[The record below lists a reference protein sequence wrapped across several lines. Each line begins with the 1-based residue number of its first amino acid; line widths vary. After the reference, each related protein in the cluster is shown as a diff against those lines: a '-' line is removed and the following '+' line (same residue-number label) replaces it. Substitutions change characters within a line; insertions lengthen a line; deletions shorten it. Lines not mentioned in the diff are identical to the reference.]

1 MSSKNI
7 RNFAIISHID
17 HGKSTLADRFLE
29 LTKTITLRE
38 MREQYLDQMELE
50 REKGITIKL
59 APVRMDYQ
67 LGANRYTLNLID
79 TPGHADFQYEVSRSL
94 ACTEGAILLV
104 DATQGVQAQTLSNLY
119 AAIENNLEI
128 IPVINKIDLPNAE
141 IEKTKEEIKSLLGC
155 KEEEILLVSAKTG
168 QGVEELLKVIIKKI
182 PAPKISSSSPFEKG
196 GDKILSSPPLFLRA
210 LIFDSV
216 YSDFQ
221 GVIAYVRI
229 FDGEAKAFDKVKFFN
244 TGREIE
250 IQEVGY
256 FKPKRI
262 KTEKLQAG
270 EIGYIVTGLKE
281 IRECRVG
288 DTIAAQSVKE
298 PLPGYKKVKPIV
310 FANFYPE
317 SADDFMLL
325 RESLEK
331 LQLNDAALTFEPKST
346 QALGRGFTCGFLGLL
361 HLEIISERLKREF
374 GLKLV
379 ITTPSVSYKILLSS
393 NKEKTIYNP
402 QDLPD
407 PSQIREIKE
416 PWVKLDIISPTNFIG
431 SIMELVKFYRGQ
443 YISTEYLIST
453 SSQSTSPAGGAEK
466 SVSAVQQR
474 LILRYE
480 MPLSSLIS
488 DFYDKLKSVTSGFA
502 SVNYELLNYRPA
514 DLVKLEILV
523 AGDKVDAFSR
533 IVLRHEA
540 YQEGKNLV
548 NRLKEV
554 IPAQNFPVA
563 LQAVVGGKI
572 LARQTI
578 KALRK
583 DVLAKLYGGDVTRKM
598 KLLEKQKRGK
608 KELLKRG
615 KVRIPQ
621 KVYLEVLKR

>member
-1 MSSKNI
+1 MKNI

-29 LTKTITLRE
+29 LTKTVAARE
-38 MREQYLDQMELE
+38 MREQFLDQMELE

-59 APVRMDYQ
+59 APVRMEYEVKISNFQ
-67 LGANRYTLNLID
+67 FRISNQILNPKSQNSKFILNLID

-94 ACTEGAILLV
+94 ACCEGVILLV
-104 DATQGVQAQTLSNLY
+104 DATQGIQAQTLSNLY

-141 IEKTKEEIKSLLGC
+141 VEKTKQEIKSLLGC
-155 KEEEILLVSAKTG
+155 REEEIICISAKLGTNCEKVLEAV
-168 QGVEELLKVIIKKI
+168 VERI
-182 PAPKISSSSPFEKG
+182 PPPSQEK
-196 GDKILSSPPLFLRA
+196 DQFRA
-210 LIFDSV
+210 LIFDSI

-221 GVIAYVRI
+221 GVIAYVRV
-229 FDGEAKAFDKVKFFN
+229 FDCEIKSFDKVKFFN
-244 TGREIE
+244 TDREIE

-288 DTIAAQSVKE
+288 DTIAAIDAKE
-298 PLPGYKKVKPIV
+298 SLSGYKKVKPIV

-317 SADDFMLL
+317 SANDFMVL

-331 LQLNDAALTFEPKST
+331 LQLNDAALSSEPKST
-346 QALGRGFTCGFLGLL
+346 PALGRGFTCGFLGLL

-407 PSQIREIKE
+407 PSQICEIKE
-416 PWVKLDIISPTNFIG
+416 PWVKLDIISPANFIG
-431 SIMELVKFYRGQ
+431 QVMDLIKIYRGK
-443 YISTEYLIST
+443 YVSTEYL
-453 SSQSTSPAGGAEK
+453 A
-466 SVSAVQQR
+466 SAVQQR
-474 LILRYE
+474 LILHYE

-502 SVNYELLNYRPA
+502 SVNYELLDYRLA

-533 IVLRHEA
+533 IVPHPEA
-540 YQEGKNLV
+540 YQQGKNLV

-608 KELLKRG
+608 KELLKKG
-615 KVRIPQ
+615 KIKIPQ
-621 KVYLEVLKR
+621 RVYLEVLKK